1 MEKMTFIDRLLS
13 AFSVFSA
20 PPATTAANPGKRCRC
35 GMGVV
40 STPSLQAV
48 YAHIRG
54 FRPTT
59 TAANPGKRCRCGMG
73 VMLAPSLQAVYARIR
88 CFRLATTAANSGK
101 RCRCGDGRRMRR
113 VWEPGMVGAIALVAV
128 LLTLFPV
135 VVAGQNTMTVFS
147 DDEKTQ
153 GYERIGTAMIEC
165 TYRYA
170 WLQDTVSGTR
180 MTPEGTL
187 LSGDS
192 TDISDE
198 VMLLQCGGP
207 SGVSRFYSYS
217 NYYRDSLITSLV
229 NAGSLDFSS
238 IGDVKGG
245 TSVQIFK
252 NWPKAGR
259 MTMID
264 KMLDW
269 FEVEESVPDFGW
281 KVCDEWNEMLGYRV
295 RRAECSF
302 RGRDYVAWFAPELP
316 VSEGPWK
323 FCGLPGLVMHVYDT
337 ECQYV
342 YMMTGIRQVPDL
354 PVMIPDEQYVRTD
367 LRKYY
372 RTLRRYIEDPIGF
385 VTSGMDVTGISI
397 TDDSGKEIDP
407 NDPKLVNALRYR
419 FQEIVE

>member
-1 MEKMTFIDRLLS
+1 MEKMTFIARMLS
-13 AFSVFSA
+13 AFYVFST
-20 PPATTAANPGKRCRC
+20 PPSTAAANPGKRCRC
-35 GMGVV
+35 G
-40 STPSLQAV
+40 
-48 YAHIRG
+48 
-54 FRPTT
+54 
-59 TAANPGKRCRCGMG
+59 
-73 VMLAPSLQAVYARIR
+73 
-88 CFRLATTAANSGK
+88 
-101 RCRCGDGRRMRR
+101 DGRQMRR
-113 VWEPGMVGAIALVAV
+113 VWEPGMAEAIALVAV
-128 LLTLFPV
+128 VLTLFPV

-147 DDEKTQ
+147 EDEKTQ
-153 GYERIGTAMIEC
+153 GYERIGTALIEC

-170 WLQDTVSGTR
+170 WLQDTISGTR

-207 SGVSRFYSYS
+207 SGVSRFYSYN

-238 IGDVKGG
+238 VGDVKGG

-252 NWPKAGR
+252 NWPKIGR

-264 KMLDW
+264 EMLDW
-269 FEVEESVPDFGW
+269 FEVEEPVPDFGW
-281 KVCDEWNEMLGYRV
+281 KVCDEWKEMLGYRV

-302 RGRDYVAWFAPELP
+302 RGRDYVVWFAPELP

-323 FCGLPGLVMHVYDT
+323 FCGLPGLIMHVYDT

-385 VTSGMDVTGISI
+385 VTSGMDVTFIKI
-397 TDDSGKEIDP
+397 TDDNGKEVDP
-407 NDPKLVNALRYR
+407 NNPKLVNALRYR

>member
-1 MEKMTFIDRLLS
+1 MEKMTFIARLLS

-20 PPATTAANPGKRCRC
+20 PPATTAANPGKQCRC
-35 GMGVV
+35 GMGVT
-40 STPSLQAV
+40 SAPSLQAV
-48 YAHIRG
+48 YARIRG

-59 TAANPGKRCRCGMG
+59 TAAN
-73 VMLAPSLQAVYARIR
+73 L
-88 CFRLATTAANSGK
+88 GK
-101 RCRCGDGRRMRR
+101 RCRCGDGRQMRR
-113 VWEPGMVGAIALVAV
+113 VWEPVGAIALVAV
-128 LLTLFPV
+128 VLTLFPV

-147 DDEKTQ
+147 DDERTQ
-153 GYERIGTAMIEC
+153 GYERIGTALIEC

-229 NAGSLDFSS
+229 NAGSMDFSS
-238 IGDVKGG
+238 VGDVKGG

-264 KMLDW
+264 EMLDW

-281 KVCDEWNEMLGYRV
+281 KVCDEWKEMLGYRV

-385 VTSGMDVTGISI
+385 LTSGMDVTGIKI

>member
-1 MEKMTFIDRLLS
+1 MAE
-13 AFSVFSA
+13 
-20 PPATTAANPGKRCRC
+20 
-35 GMGVV
+35 
-40 STPSLQAV
+40 
-48 YAHIRG
+48 
-54 FRPTT
+54 
-59 TAANPGKRCRCGMG
+59 
-73 VMLAPSLQAVYARIR
+73 
-88 CFRLATTAANSGK
+88 
-101 RCRCGDGRRMRR
+101 
-113 VWEPGMVGAIALVAV
+113 AIALVAV
-128 LLTLFPV
+128 VLTLFPV

-147 DDEKTQ
+147 EDEKTQ
-153 GYERIGTAMIEC
+153 GYERIGTALIEC

-170 WLQDTVSGTR
+170 WLQDTISGTR

-198 VMLLQCGGP
+198 VMLLQCG
-207 SGVSRFYSYS
+207 
-217 NYYRDSLITSLV
+217 
-229 NAGSLDFSS
+229 FSS
-238 IGDVKGG
+238 VGDVKGG

-252 NWPKAGR
+252 NWPKIGR

-264 KMLDW
+264 EMLDW
-269 FEVEESVPDFGW
+269 FEVEEPVPDFGW
-281 KVCDEWNEMLGYRV
+281 KVCDEWKEMLGYRV

-302 RGRDYVAWFAPELP
+302 RGRDYVVWFAPELP

-323 FCGLPGLVMHVYDT
+323 FCGLPGLIMHVYDT

-372 RTLRRYIEDPIGF
+372 RTLRCYIEDPIGF
-385 VTSGMDVTGISI
+385 VTSGMDVTFIKI
-397 TDDSGKEIDP
+397 TDDNGKEVDP
-407 NDPKLVNALRYR
+407 NNPKLVNALRYR

>member
-1 MEKMTFIDRLLS
+1 MEKMTFIARLLS
-13 AFSVFSA
+13 AFSVFAAS
-20 PPATTAANPGKRCRC
+20 PATTAVNLGKW
-35 GMGVV
+35 
-40 STPSLQAV
+40 
-48 YAHIRG
+48 
-54 FRPTT
+54 
-59 TAANPGKRCRCGMG
+59 
-73 VMLAPSLQAVYARIR
+73 
-88 CFRLATTAANSGK
+88 
-101 RCRCGDGRRMRR
+101 CRCGDGRQMRR
-113 VWEPGMVGAIALVAV
+113 VWEPGMAGAIAFVAV
-128 LLTLFPV
+128 ALTLFPV
-135 VVAGQNTMTVFS
+135 AVAGQNTMTVFS

-153 GYERIGTAMIEC
+153 GYERIGTALIEC

-238 IGDVKGG
+238 VGDVKGG

-252 NWPKAGR
+252 NWSKTGR

-269 FEVEESVPDFGW
+269 FEVEEAVPDFGW
-281 KVCDEWNEMLGYRV
+281 KVCDEWKEMLGYRV